1 MDKDYEQ
8 GIRDFL
14 NAIPEPEFEPEP
26 CDIRPLKMDP
36 GASYD
41 GGCLYIER
49 EDGPELIGRW
59 DEIASGAGA
68 QTVIPSAVYS
78 TASVTADAFS
88 ATTYSIQDIID
99 AIERLGGTIR
109 PS

>member
-26 CDIRPLKMDP
+26 CDIRPLKM
-36 GASYD
+36 GSTAS
-41 GGCLYIER
+41 GCLYIER

-59 DEIASGAGA
+59 DKIASGAGA
-68 QTVIPSAVYS
+68 QTVIPSAVCS

>member
-14 NAIPEPEFEPEP
+14 NTIPEPEFEPQP
-26 CDIRPLKMDP
+26 CDNRPLKMDP

-41 GGCLYIER
+41 GGCLYIEG

-59 DEIASGAGA
+59 DEVASATEA
-68 QTVIPSAVYS
+68 PTLIPSEIYS

-88 ATTYSIQDIID
+88 TTTYSIQDIID